1 MCGIVGYI
9 GKKQALPILLQGLR
23 DLEYRGYDSAGIA
36 VLDNGKIDRVR
47 EVGKV
52 DMLAKKIGS
61 PRRHSEGV
69 QPTEESQ
76 TKNKE
81 ILHPSDALGVQDDA
95 QKGFLR
101 GTIGIAHTRWATHG
115 GVTELNAH
123 PHIVG
128 EGKLVLV
135 HNGIIENYREIKK
148 HLKNQ
153 HQESETDSEILG
165 QLIFENYQG
174 DLMKAVKEA
183 LLKVRGTYG
192 IVVMHAD
199 HPNQLVAA
207 RLGSPLCIGIGDGEY
222 YIASD
227 VTPMLPFTKQVTFL
241 DDGEIASINGDGLK
255 IVNMRDEIINKTVT
269 QIDWDQAK
277 AQKGGFENFMLKEIF
292 DQPTVFEDAIRG
304 RFNVDEGTAVLG
316 GLNMTL
322 DQMREV
328 KRVMIIAEGTAR
340 HAGLI
345 AKYAFERL
353 ANLPTEVDFSSEFR
367 YRDPIVNK
375 NTLVFVISQSGETA
389 DTLMAA
395 REAKRKGAVVR
406 GIVNVVGS
414 TIARETKAG
423 TYIHAGPELAV
434 ASTKAY
440 TNMVA
445 VLLLYALQFGRIKH
459 TSLATGQRL
468 LQSLLE
474 IPEKMNMV
482 LKQNDNIRNI
492 AKQYQQY
499 HNILFMGRGVNYPV
513 ALEGALKLEEI
524 SYIHAEGLAAGAMK
538 HGPLA
543 LISKDVPVVAILSKD
558 QLYEKMKSSIQEVR
572 ARGARTLVIA
582 TVGDEEA
589 KEVADDIIYVPDTME
604 LLEPLLNTIPLQLFA
619 YHIAVALG
627 RDVDRPRNLAK
638 SVTVE

>member
-52 DMLAKKIGS
+52 DMLAKKIGQ
-61 PRRHSEGV
+61 V
-69 QPTEESQ
+69 
-76 TKNKE
+76 K
-81 ILHPSDALGVQDDA
+81 IA
-95 QKGFLR
+95 
-101 GTIGIAHTRWATHG
+101 GTLGIAHTRWATHG
-115 GVTELNAH
+115 GVTEQNAH

-128 EGKLVLV
+128 KGKLALV
-135 HNGIIENYREIKK
+135 HNGIIENYRDIKK
-148 HLKNQ
+148 QLKDQ
-153 HQESETDSEILG
+153 HQESETDSEVLA
-165 QLIFENYQG
+165 QLIFENYEG
-174 DLMKAVKEA
+174 DLVKAVKKS

-207 RLGSPLCIGIGDGEY
+207 RLGSPLAIGIGDGEY

-241 DDGEIASINGDGLK
+241 DDGEIASINGPPRLGEAGDGLK
-255 IVNMRDEIINKTVT
+255 IINMRDEIINKTIT
-269 QIDWDQAK
+269 QIDWDQQK
-277 AQKGGFENFMLKEIF
+277 AQKGGYENFMLKEIF
-292 DQPTVFEDAIRG
+292 DQPLVFEDAIRG

-316 GLNMTL
+316 GLNMTQE
-322 DQMREV
+322 QMREV

-395 REAKRKGAVVR
+395 REARRKGAFVR

-445 VLLLYALQFGRIKH
+445 VMMLYALQFGRLKH
-459 TSLATGQRL
+459 TSLATGQRM
-468 LQSLLE
+468 LQALLE
-474 IPEKMNMV
+474 IPEKMNII
-482 LKQNDNIRNI
+482 LKQNDDIKKI
-492 AKQYQQY
+492 ADQYQSY
-499 HNILFMGRGVNYPV
+499 KNILFMGRGINYPV
-513 ALEGALKLEEI
+513 ALEGALKLKEI
-524 SYIHAEGLAAGAMK
+524 SYIHAEGYAGGEMK

-543 LISKDVPVVAILSKD
+543 LVSKDVPVVAILSRD

-604 LLEPLLNTIPLQLFA
+604 LLEPLLNIIPLQLTA